1 MIWQSPTSYASQKT
15 TSAIQPPQPFTR
27 TTASE
32 TAEAWLVPPLLADA
46 EESDTALAMAL
57 LVSVAMDCAAA
68 FTALL
73 PPQHDAWATAEAMAV
88 ATASAMAVAVM
99 GKAWWVWSEWLG

>member
-1 MIWQSPTSYASQKT
+1 M
-15 TSAIQPPQPFTR
+15 
-27 TTASE
+27 
-32 TAEAWLVPPLLADA
+32 LADA

-99 GKAWWVWSEWLG
+99 GKAWWGLE